1 MARYEVYRHPD
12 AALRSN
18 TPYLLDL
25 QNNYISAV
33 DTRVMVPLRPAKT
46 FGRPMRD
53 LNPAFVVDGIEVIL
67 DTAALAAFPAAELRT
82 PIASLQPQSGLI
94 ADALDTLFGSY

>member
-1 MARYEVYRHPD
+1 
-12 AALRSN
+12 
-18 TPYLLDL
+18 
-25 QNNYISAV
+25 
-33 DTRVMVPLRPAKT
+33 
-46 FGRPMRD
+46 MRD
-53 LNPAFVVDGIEVIL
+53 LNPAFVVDGVEVIL